1 MMTPRNYAQEA
12 SPTENKTQSEKDAKH
27 QRIASGII
35 DDPQYAEFGI
45 YEQTAARPESATP
58 IITRLPLEL
67 PKDARIA
74 LIGNTLLDRSLHFGN
89 IESLIYQRYPEHQ
102 LVIRNLSWSGDTVD
116 LRPRPDNFADIFQH
130 LYHEKTDVILAAFGC
145 CF

>member
-1 MMTPRNYAQEA
+1 MKSFFRAKHYLIFLILIMLMMTPRNYAQKA
-12 SPTENKTQSEKDAKH
+12 SPTENKTQAEKDAKH

-67 PKDARIA
+67 PKGARIA
-74 LIGNTLLDRSLHFGN
+74 LIGNGICSDADRRIGTGN
-89 IESLIYQRYPEHQ
+89 VAVSDRDPSI
-102 LVIRNLSWSGDTVD
+102 GM
-116 LRPRPDNFADIFQH
+116 
-130 LYHEKTDVILAAFGC
+130 GC
-145 CF
+145 

>member
-1 MMTPRNYAQEA
+1 MKALFRAKHYLIFLILIMLMMTPRNYAQKA
-12 SPTENKTQSEKDAKH
+12 SPTENKTQAEKDAKH

-67 PKDARIA
+67 PKGARIA
-74 LIGNTLLDRSLHFGN
+74 LIGNTLLDRSLFGH
-89 IESLIYQRYPEHQ
+89 IES
-102 LVIRNLSWSGDTVD
+102 
-116 LRPRPDNFADIFQH
+116 
-130 LYHEKTDVILAAFGC
+130 
-145 CF
+145 